1 MGMSSFEQESAGVD
15 EPLGNLADLLEGT
28 EIDDSAIEVE
38 PEPQPEEAEAEQPPQ
53 KGWFRNLL
61 QR

>member
-1 MGMSSFEQESAGVD
+1 MGMSSFEQESAGAA

-28 EIDDSAIEVE
+28 EADDVALEVE
-38 PEPQPEEAEAEQPPQ
+38 LEPPSEEAVAEQPAQ